1 MKRIVLGISALAT
14 VLALGIF
21 AIAWGQRGSEER
33 ASEGAFSTAS
43 ETAAPSGEPQ
53 LLPSDARVNPLRSPK
68 RTFPTNGI
76 RTTAVASEDPPV
88 RPTSRPYAALAS
100 DSAVSRSGVEEKRPS
115 PPSLSSPTAPV
126 DPFGLRTRSDVTA
139 SGRTQGLSGKSSDP
153 AEKMVAA
160 APSTTDAT
168 GPTAAGGPDLRTA
181 SPLRPSP
188 LRDQLGTS
196 NPATAAAT
204 ASPMSEKKEDP
215 TSSQLP
221 SSPGGASLRP
231 SATDLVNKPFKGP
244 MSDDPIVGR
253 PSPTSLPASSPGTE
267 PALLHPGSASISP
280 VPHSAAGTA
289 GSRGPAAAEP
299 RAREP
304 VRSEDSRVS
313 EGTGK
318 PGAKQIEGPQA
329 PQVTLQKTAP
339 PEIQV
344 GRPATFQI
352 KLKNT
357 GPIAAHN
364 VEIRDVVPK
373 GTRLISTSPRANP
386 GVQGELVW
394 QLGTVKPTDEV
405 TVEVQVMP
413 VDEGEIGSVA
423 TVSFSADVS
432 ARTIATKPQLVLK
445 TVAPSKV
452 LIGEEVTLAITVTNT
467 GSGVA
472 HKVVLDERV
481 PAGLQHVAGPELE
494 YEVGDL
500 KPNESRQLDLK
511 VTAVQPGATTNVLLA
526 RGDVNVKVEDRWTV
540 EVLAPQLD
548 LATEGPK
555 RRFLDREASYVFSV
569 SNPGTAPARQVELV
583 AQLPPGLKFVRAN
596 NSGQYDD
603 TTRSVR
609 WLLEELPVKE
619 TGTVE
624 LTTMPVDIGE
634 QTLRLRGSAERGLAS
649 EKEHPV
655 IIDGIAAAMF
665 QVADTH
671 DPVEVNGETTYEIRI
686 LNQGSKASNNVQISL
701 ALPADMRF
709 VAAEGPTRYAADGSR
724 VVFEPLPRLAAKAD
738 TTYRVRVQGL
748 KPGDQRVRV
757 QMLTDEI
764 RVPITKEESTTVY
777 SDN

>member
-14 VLALGIF
+14 VLSLGIF
-21 AIAWGQRGSEER
+21 AIAWGQRGSEEQT
-33 ASEGAFSTAS
+33 SNESFTTAS
-43 ETAAPSGEPQ
+43 DTAAPSGQPQ
-53 LLPSDARVNPLRSPK
+53 LLPSDARANPLRSPK

-76 RTTAVASEDPPV
+76 RTAAVAPEDSPV
-88 RPTSRPYAALAS
+88 RTTSRPSVALTS
-100 DSAVSRSGVEEKRPS
+100 DSAVSRSGVEEKHLS
-115 PPSLSSPTAPV
+115 PSSPTAPV
-126 DPFGLRTRSDVTA
+126 DPFGLRTRSDVAASRTLGLTA
-139 SGRTQGLSGKSSDP
+139 KTSDP
-153 AEKMVAA
+153 AEQTVAA
-160 APSTTDAT
+160 APPSTDAT
-168 GPTAAGGPDLRTA
+168 GPTAAAGPSLRAAT
-181 SPLRPSP
+181 PLRPSP
-188 LRDQLGTS
+188 LRDQLDTS
-196 NPATAAAT
+196 NPMAAVAAASPT
-204 ASPMSEKKEDP
+204 AVKKEDP
-215 TSSQLP
+215 PSSQLP
-221 SSPGGASLRP
+221 SSYGAGSLRP
-231 SATDLVNKPFKGP
+231 SATDLASKPFKESMP
-244 MSDDPIVGR
+244 AAPLAGR
-253 PSPTSLPASSPGTE
+253 SSSPSLPASSPTTE
-267 PALLHPGSASISP
+267 PALLHPGSGSISP
-280 VPHSAAGTA
+280 VPRTA
-289 GSRGPAAAEP
+289 GDDEGLRRPVAAEP
-299 RAREP
+299 RARTP
-304 VRSEDSRVS
+304 IHAEDSRAG

-339 PEIQV
+339 SEIQV

-357 GPIAAHN
+357 GPIAARN

-373 GTRLISTSPRANP
+373 GTRLISTSPQANP

-394 QLGTVKPTDEV
+394 QLGTLKPTDEV
-405 TVEVQVMP
+405 TLEIQVMP

-452 LIGEEVTLAITVTNT
+452 LIGEDVNLSITVTNT

-526 RGDVNVKVEDRWTV
+526 RGDVNVKAEDRWTV

-548 LATEGPK
+548 LAMEGPK

-583 AQLPPGLKFVRAN
+583 AQLPPGLKYVRAN

-665 QVADTH
+665 QVADAH
-671 DPVEVNGETTYEIRI
+671 DPLEVNGETTYEIHV
-686 LNQGSKASNNVQISL
+686 LNQGSKASTNVQISL
-701 ALPADMRF
+701 ELPADLRF
-709 VAAEGPTRYAADGSR
+709 AAAEGPTRFTAGGSR